1 MKTVGVIGL
10 GNMGMGIAKNLI
22 KAGFPTRGY
31 DVYAPKCEELKGY
44 GGIPCASPAEVGMD
58 AQVVFVMVMNG
69 AQALD
74 VAFGENGLC
83 KTMKPGSVLFLTATI
98 GMGYAQQ
105 LAKGLAEYGIEM
117 IDSGVSGGL
126 SGAHNGTLTLMAAG
140 KRSVYDDCK
149 DVMDAIASNPN
160 YVGTEP
166 GQGQVVKSCCQALI
180 GAEFTATF
188 ELLVMGAKAGV
199 DPQILFDVI
208 GTSAGGCGIFKN
220 CVPLI
225 MDRKFKD
232 TGSAI
237 TTMSKDLNI
246 TMELAREVG
255 CYMPTTATA
264 RELFIAGLTAFPDE
278 DNWSITKLL
287 ENIAGTQVK
296 RRS

>member
-1 MKTVGVIGL
+1 MRTVGVIGL
-10 GNMGMGIAKNLI
+10 GNMGMGIAKNLL
-22 KAGFPTRGY
+22 KAGFTTRGY
-31 DVYAPKCEELKGY
+31 DLFEAKREELKGY
-44 GGIPCASPAEVGMD
+44 GGVSCSSPAEVGD
-58 AQVVFVMVMNG
+58 GAEVVFVMVMNG

-105 LAKGLAEYGIEM
+105 LAKGLQEYGIEM

-126 SGAHNGTLTLMAAG
+126 SGAHNGTLTLMASG
-140 KRSVYDDCK
+140 KKEVYDSCK

-160 YVGTEP
+160 HVGTEP
-166 GQGQVVKSCCQALI
+166 GQGQVVKSCLQALI
-180 GAEFTATF
+180 GAESTATF

-199 DPQILFDVI
+199 DPQILLDVI
-208 GTSAGGCGIFKN
+208 GTSGGGCGVFKN

-246 TMELAREVG
+246 TMDLAREVG
-255 CYMPTTATA
+255 CYMPTTASA
-264 RELFIAGLTAFPDE
+264 RELFMAGLTRYPDE
-278 DNWSITKLL
+278 DNWSITKIL
-287 ENIAGTQVK
+287 EEIAGVQVK
-296 RRS
+296 RK

>member
-1 MKTVGVIGL
+1 MRTVGVIGL
-10 GNMGMGIAKNLI
+10 GNMGMGIAKNLL
-22 KAGFPTRGY
+22 KAGFTTRGY
-31 DVYAPKCEELKGY
+31 DLFEAKREELRGY
-44 GGIPCASPAEVGMD
+44 GGVPCFSPAEVGD
-58 AQVVFVMVMNG
+58 GAEVVFVMVMNG

-105 LAKGLAEYGIEM
+105 LAKGLQEYGIEM

-126 SGAHNGTLTLMAAG
+126 SGAHNGTLTLMASG
-140 KRSVYDDCK
+140 KKEVYDSCK

-160 YVGTEP
+160 HVGTEP
-166 GQGQVVKSCCQALI
+166 GQGQVVKSCLQALI
-180 GAEFTATF
+180 GAECTATF

-199 DPQILFDVI
+199 DPQILLDVI
-208 GTSAGGCGIFKN
+208 GTSGGGCGVFKN

-246 TMELAREVG
+246 TMDLAREVG
-255 CYMPTTATA
+255 CYMPTTASA
-264 RELFIAGLTAFPDE
+264 RELFMAGLTRYPDE
-278 DNWSITKLL
+278 DNWSITKIL
-287 ENIAGTQVK
+287 EEIAGVQVK
-296 RRS
+296 RK

>member
-1 MKTVGVIGL
+1 MRTVGVIGL
-10 GNMGMGIAKNLI
+10 GNMGMGIAKNLL

-31 DVYAPKCEELKGY
+31 DLLEAKREELKGY
-44 GGIPCASPAEVGMD
+44 GGVPCASPAEVGD
-58 AQVVFVMVMNG
+58 GAEVVFVMVMNG

-105 LAKGLAEYGIEM
+105 LAKGLQEYGIEM

-126 SGAHNGTLTLMAAG
+126 SGAHNGTLTLMASG
-140 KRSVYDDCK
+140 KKEVYDSCK

-160 YVGTEP
+160 HVGTEP
-166 GQGQVVKSCCQALI
+166 GQGQVVKSCLQALI

-199 DPQILFDVI
+199 DPQILLDVI
-208 GTSAGGCGIFKN
+208 GTSGGGCGVFKN

-246 TMELAREVG
+246 TMDLAREVG
-255 CYMPTTATA
+255 CYMPTTASA
-264 RELFIAGLTAFPDE
+264 RELFMAGLTRYPDE
-278 DNWSITKLL
+278 DNWSITKIL
-287 ENIAGTQVK
+287 EEIAGVQVK
-296 RRS
+296 RQ

>member
-1 MKTVGVIGL
+1 MRTVGVIGL
-10 GNMGMGIAKNLI
+10 GNMGMGIAKNLL
-22 KAGFPTRGY
+22 KAGFTTRGY
-31 DVYAPKCEELKGY
+31 DLFEAKREELRGY
-44 GGIPCASPAEVGMD
+44 GGVPCFSPAEVGD
-58 AQVVFVMVMNG
+58 GAEVVFVMVMNG

-105 LAKGLAEYGIEM
+105 LAKGLQEYGIEM

-126 SGAHNGTLTLMAAG
+126 SGAHNGTLTLMASG
-140 KRSVYDDCK
+140 KKEVYDSCK

-160 YVGTEP
+160 HVGTEP
-166 GQGQVVKSCCQALI
+166 GQGQVVKSCLQALI
-180 GAEFTATF
+180 GAELTATF

-199 DPQILFDVI
+199 DPQILLDVI
-208 GTSAGGCGIFKN
+208 GTSGGGCGVFKN

-246 TMELAREVG
+246 TMDLAREVG
-255 CYMPTTATA
+255 CYMPTTASA
-264 RELFIAGLTAFPDE
+264 RELFMAGLTRYPDE
-278 DNWSITKLL
+278 DNWSITKIL
-287 ENIAGTQVK
+287 EEIAGVQVK
-296 RRS
+296 RK

>member
-1 MKTVGVIGL
+1 MRTVGVIGL
-10 GNMGMGIAKNLI
+10 GNMGMGIAKNLL
-22 KAGFPTRGY
+22 KAGFTTRGY
-31 DVYAPKCEELKGY
+31 DLFEAKREELRGY
-44 GGIPCASPAEVGMD
+44 GGVPCFSPAEVGD
-58 AQVVFVMVMNG
+58 GAEVVFVMVMNG

-105 LAKGLAEYGIEM
+105 LAKGLQ
-117 IDSGVSGGL
+117 DSGVSGGL
-126 SGAHNGTLTLMAAG
+126 SGAHNGTLTLMASG
-140 KRSVYDDCK
+140 KKEVYDSCK

-160 YVGTEP
+160 HVGTEP
-166 GQGQVVKSCCQALI
+166 GQGQVVKSCLQALI

-199 DPQILFDVI
+199 DPQILLDVI
-208 GTSAGGCGIFKN
+208 GTSGGGCGVFKN

-232 TGSAI
+232 TGSAL

-246 TMELAREVG
+246 TMDLAREVG
-255 CYMPTTATA
+255 CYMPTTASA
-264 RELFIAGLTAFPDE
+264 RELFMAGLTRYPDE
-278 DNWSITKLL
+278 DNWSITKIL
-287 ENIAGTQVK
+287 EEIAGVQVK
-296 RRS
+296 RK

>member
-1 MKTVGVIGL
+1 MRTVGVIGL
-10 GNMGMGIAKNLI
+10 GNMGMGIAKNLL
-22 KAGFPTRGY
+22 KAGFTTRGY
-31 DVYAPKCEELKGY
+31 DLFEAKREELRGY
-44 GGIPCASPAEVGMD
+44 GGVPCFSPAEVGD
-58 AQVVFVMVMNG
+58 GAEVVFVMVMNG

-105 LAKGLAEYGIEM
+105 LAKGLQEYGIEM

-126 SGAHNGTLTLMAAG
+126 SGAHNGTLTLMASG
-140 KRSVYDDCK
+140 KKEVYDSCK

-160 YVGTEP
+160 HVGTEP
-166 GQGQVVKSCCQALI
+166 GQGQVVKSCLQALI

-199 DPQILFDVI
+199 DPQILLDVI
-208 GTSAGGCGIFKN
+208 GTSGGGCGVFKN

-232 TGSAI
+232 TVSAI

-246 TMELAREVG
+246 TMDLAREVG
-255 CYMPTTATA
+255 CYMPTTASA
-264 RELFIAGLTAFPDE
+264 RELFMAGLTRYPDE
-278 DNWSITKLL
+278 DNWSITKIL
-287 ENIAGTQVK
+287 EEIAGVQVK
-296 RRS
+296 RK

>member
-1 MKTVGVIGL
+1 MRTVGVIGL
-10 GNMGMGIAKNLI
+10 GNMGMGIAKNLL
-22 KAGFPTRGY
+22 KAGFTTRGY
-31 DVYAPKCEELKGY
+31 DLFEAKREELRGY
-44 GGIPCASPAEVGMD
+44 GGVPCFSPAEVGD
-58 AQVVFVMVMNG
+58 GAEVVFVMVMNG

-105 LAKGLAEYGIEM
+105 LAKGLQEYGIEM

-126 SGAHNGTLTLMAAG
+126 SGAHNGTLTLMASG
-140 KRSVYDDCK
+140 KKEVYDSCK

-160 YVGTEP
+160 HVGTEP
-166 GQGQVVKSCCQALI
+166 GQGQVVKSCLQALI

-199 DPQILFDVI
+199 DPQILLDVI
-208 GTSAGGCGIFKN
+208 GTSGGGCGVFKN

-246 TMELAREVG
+246 TMDLAREVG
-255 CYMPTTATA
+255 CYMPTTASA
-264 RELFIAGLTAFPDE
+264 RELFMAGLTRYPDE
-278 DNWSITKLL
+278 DNWSITKIL
-287 ENIAGTQVK
+287 EEIAGVQVK
-296 RRS
+296 RK

>member
-1 MKTVGVIGL
+1 MRTVGVIGL
-10 GNMGMGIAKNLI
+10 GNMGMGIAKNLL

-31 DVYAPKCEELKGY
+31 DLFEAKREELKSY
-44 GGIPCASPAEVGMD
+44 GGVPCGSPAEVGD
-58 AQVVFVMVMNG
+58 GAEVVFVMVMNG

-105 LAKGLAEYGIEM
+105 LAKGLQEYGIEM

-126 SGAHNGTLTLMAAG
+126 SGAHNGTLTLMASG
-140 KRSVYDDCK
+140 KKEVYDSCK

-160 YVGTEP
+160 HVGTEP
-166 GQGQVVKSCCQALI
+166 GQGQVVKSCLQALI

-199 DPQILFDVI
+199 DPQILLDVI
-208 GTSAGGCGIFKN
+208 GTSGGGCGVFKN

-246 TMELAREVG
+246 TMDLAREVG
-255 CYMPTTATA
+255 CYMPTTASA
-264 RELFIAGLTAFPDE
+264 RELFMAGLTRYPDE
-278 DNWSITKLL
+278 DNWSITKIL
-287 ENIAGTQVK
+287 EEIAGVQVK
-296 RRS
+296 RQ

>member
-1 MKTVGVIGL
+1 MRTVGVIGL
-10 GNMGMGIAKNLI
+10 GNMGMGIAKNLL
-22 KAGFPTRGY
+22 KAGFTTRGY
-31 DVYAPKCEELKGY
+31 DLFEAKREELRGY
-44 GGIPCASPAEVGMD
+44 GGVPCFSPAEVGD
-58 AQVVFVMVMNG
+58 GAEVVFVMVMNG

-105 LAKGLAEYGIEM
+105 LAKGLQEYGIEM

-126 SGAHNGTLTLMAAG
+126 SGAHNGTLTLMASG
-140 KRSVYDDCK
+140 KKEVYDSCK
-149 DVMDAIASNPN
+149 DVMDASASNPN
-160 YVGTEP
+160 HVGTEP
-166 GQGQVVKSCCQALI
+166 GQGQVVKSCLQALI

-199 DPQILFDVI
+199 DPQILLDVI
-208 GTSAGGCGIFKN
+208 GTSGGGCGVFKN

-246 TMELAREVG
+246 TMDLAREVG
-255 CYMPTTATA
+255 CYMPTTASA
-264 RELFIAGLTAFPDE
+264 RELFMAGLTRYPDE
-278 DNWSITKLL
+278 DNWSITKIL
-287 ENIAGTQVK
+287 EEIAGVQVK
-296 RRS
+296 RK